1 VLFSEI
7 NRLKRSSAPVPK
19 RFVDDI
25 DHRMSALFDA
35 MNCEMLSPMVT
46 EKLAELSN
54 AVEIRN
60 QGLAL
65 SIHSDLLQQ
74 SSASSRPEDN
84 IGSWMAAVRQL
95 IMRLHID

>member
-1 VLFSEI
+1 
-7 NRLKRSSAPVPK
+7 
-19 RFVDDI
+19 
-25 DHRMSALFDA
+25 MSALYDA
-35 MNCEMLSPMVT
+35 MNCDMLSPMVT

-54 AVEIRN
+54 GPVFFASSLSYPNKLVAFAAVEVRN

>member
-1 VLFSEI
+1 
-7 NRLKRSSAPVPK
+7 
-19 RFVDDI
+19 
-25 DHRMSALFDA
+25 MSALFDA

-54 AVEIRN
+54 GLFFFASSLSYLNKLVTFAAVEIRN